1 MIPCFVPPLLSPF
14 FRSLSSGFSP
24 PRLPPSPP
32 IAVVTTGIVV
42 TAVGMPAIMPKALVL
57 FVLSFYL
64 STVGLGD
71 LLAPKAFSFSLSL
84 LNGPTPL
91 FSPGNTPLLSYLSLL
106 LTWRPRD
113 STTPV
118 TSFLPTCT
126 LPHLRRYP
134 LKALSQLQ
142 HLVTLFTAL
151 SVPLPATPSY
161 RVSDCLLH
169 TARIV
174 ADARPAH
181 ASPLRPPAHRLTT
194 R

>member
-1 MIPCFVPPLLSPF
+1 MPTSKPSDRRRDDGN
-14 FRSLSSGFSP
+14 RSDCSGEACNF
-24 PRLPPSPP
+24 
-32 IAVVTTGIVV
+32 AQG
-42 TAVGMPAIMPKALVL
+42 LVL

-64 STVGLGD
+64 PTVALGD
-71 LLAPKAFSFSLSL
+71 LLVPKAFSVY
-84 LNGPTPL
+84 P
-91 FSPGNTPLLSYLSLL
+91 SLL

-118 TSFLPTCT
+118 TSFLPPCT

-134 LKALSQLQ
+134 LKALPQLQ

-151 SVPLPATPSY
+151 SVSLPATPSY

-194 R
+194 RWRCDTSPPLRSCHTTTNSLSPLRYSNYAISHPVYASSS